1 MVVRLLLPTTVKEE
15 QAMGVTVAEVM
26 TRDVATLSPEMTL
39 REMDRIFVERQVSG
53 APVVEGERLVGIVS
67 QADVVRIL
75 YDEQNKAQQVSDFYG
90 SPFPIDIPALDQLA
104 KDSRKIADHLTKGT
118 VGELMIPYPLTV
130 SPSDDLESVARLMI
144 SEKIH
149 RVLVTEEERLV
160 GIVSSLDIVRL
171 VAEVGLA

>member
-1 MVVRLLLPTTVKEE
+1 
-15 QAMGVTVAEVM
+15 MGRIIADVM

-39 REMDRIFVERQVSG
+39 KEMDRIFVERQVSG

-67 QADVVRIL
+67 QADVVRLL
-75 YDEQNKAQQVSDFYG
+75 YDEQKKAQQVSDFYT
-90 SPFPIDIPALDQLA
+90 SPFPIPISALDQLA
-104 KDSRKIADHLTKGT
+104 KDSRKIADHLTKRT
-118 VGELMIPYPLTV
+118 VGEVMIPHPLTV
-130 SPSDDLESVARLMI
+130 SPSDDVESVARLMI
-144 SEKIH
+144 KEKIH

>member
-1 MVVRLLLPTTVKEE
+1 
-15 QAMGVTVAEVM
+15 MGVTVAEVM

-75 YDEQNKAQQVSDFYG
+75 YDEQSKAQQVSDFYG
-90 SPFPIDIPALDQLA
+90 SPFPIGIPALDQLA
-104 KDSRKIADHLTKGT
+104 KDSRKIADHLTKRT
-118 VGELMIPYPLTV
+118 VGEVMIPDPLTM
-130 SPSDDLESVARLMI
+130 SPSDDVESVARLMI
-144 SEKIH
+144 KEKIH